1 MRSRGKICHPP
12 PPRTPP
18 SLPVMSNLYIGLMSG
33 TSMDAVDAALV
44 DLSGAPPKLLAT
56 HSLSLDMEL
65 RTALRA
71 LGHGGI
77 GELDRYGQLDAR
89 VGELFAEA
97 AYGVLEQAA
106 VKAAQ
111 VRAIGSHG
119 QTVLHSPA
127 GSYPYSL
134 QIGNPSLIAER
145 TGITTVADFRR
156 RDMAVGGQGA
166 PLAPAFHNA
175 VLRSPTQDRVVINIG
190 GIANITVLP
199 ADPNQPV
206 VGFDTG
212 PASTLMDAWIQ
223 QHLNQRM
230 DDDGRWAAGG
240 TVVKPLLDRLM
251 NDPYFKLAPPKSTG
265 FEYFNLAW
273 LNKKLAEQ
281 GAPITAQD
289 VQATLCEL
297 SAASI
302 AQAITEHAPNTRQIL
317 VCGGG
322 VRNAHLLQR
331 LRALLPA
338 CRVDSTAV
346 YSVDPEWVEAMAFAW
361 LAQQTLEG
369 KTGNLPSVTGA
380 RRAVILGGI
389 YVGLH

>member
-1 MRSRGKICHPP
+1 
-12 PPRTPP
+12 
-18 SLPVMSNLYIGLMSG
+18 MSTLYIGLMSG

-44 DLSGAPPKLLAT
+44 DFSGPAPKLLAT

-97 AYGVLEQAA
+97 ACGLLEQAA

-119 QTVLHSPA
+119 QTVLHNPA

-156 RDMAVGGQGA
+156 RDMAAGGQGA

-175 VLRSPTQDRVVINIG
+175 VLRSQTQDRVVINIG

-199 ADPNQPV
+199 ADPKLAV
-206 VGFDTG
+206 SGFDTG

-302 AQAITEHAPNTRQIL
+302 AQAITEHAPNTRQVL

-322 VRNAHLLQR
+322 VHNAYLMQR
-331 LRALLPA
+331 LRALMPT
-338 CRVDSTAV
+338 CQVDSTAV
-346 YSVDPEWVEAMAFAW
+346 YGVDPEWVEAMAFAW
-361 LAQQTLEG
+361 LAKQTLEG
-369 KTGNLPSVTGA
+369 KPGNLPSVTGA
-380 RRAVILGGI
+380 KRAVMLGGI
-389 YVGLH
+389 YLSHQ